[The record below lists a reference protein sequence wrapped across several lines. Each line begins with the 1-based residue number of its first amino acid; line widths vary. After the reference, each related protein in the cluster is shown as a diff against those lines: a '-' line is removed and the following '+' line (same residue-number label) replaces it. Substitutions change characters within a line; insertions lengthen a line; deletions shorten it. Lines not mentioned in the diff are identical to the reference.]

1 MDIKVR
7 DIVKSFDGGAAALSG
22 VTLDVASGEL
32 MALLGPSGSGK
43 TTLLRV
49 IAGLEMPGSG
59 SVHFG
64 DVDASHLSV
73 QERRVGFVFQSYAL
87 FKHMTVPVSYTHLTL
102 PTILRV

>member
-1 MDIKVR
+1 MGAPLLEVAGLAAYYG
-7 DIVKSFDGGAAALSG
+7 KSHILHG

-64 DVDASHLSV
+64 DVDSV
-73 QERRVGFVFQSYAL
+73 EHPQS
-87 FKHMTVPVSYTHLTL
+87 F
-102 PTILRV
+102 